1 MMVVPRRIA
10 AGHSLEDRPAGMGT
24 AGLACRE
31 SLLSEE
37 AYETCV
43 PLPQQVRARARL
55 PARGYFGTRRC
66 LPPPPS
72 CEDVLTGPKPGALLD
87 VLAAGL

>member
-10 AGHSLEDRPAGMGT
+10 AGHNLEDRPAGMGT

-37 AYETCV
+37 AYETRV
-43 PLPQQVRARARL
+43 PLPQQVRTRAQR
-55 PARGYFGTRRC
+55 PVWGGFAARRC
-66 LPPPPS
+66 APPPLS
-72 CEDVLTGPKPGALLD
+72 CEDVLTGPLLD
-87 VLAAGL
+87 VLTAGL